1 MDYQEFTGRS
11 TDEAITKACLQF
23 GVPSDR
29 LDYKVVREATSGFLG
44 IGSKPAV
51 ISAKVKEEE
60 KAQPEKDVRPAAAK
74 KTGTE
79 KEKHQPVRNDAEN
92 VAKAEEPE
100 NKKEQ
105 KQPKEDAAKETA
117 GGRVLTNDVI
127 EQRAAAAA
135 AKAKAEG
142 DEETTRPE
150 RRPQGGERR
159 RRDDRRGRGR
169 YDRPD
174 RYRNRADE
182 AAAPAHEP
190 SKPKPERKVSPKTE
204 EEVAAMTKTAEDFL
218 SGVFKAMN
226 VEVKMT
232 ASYDQK
238 DGSLN
243 VVFSGDEMGI
253 LIGKRGQTL
262 DSLQYLTSLVVNKGR
277 NEYIRVKLDTED
289 YRERREETLR
299 NLARNIAYKVS
310 RSHRPV
316 SLEPMN
322 PYERRVIHSALQSN
336 RYVETYS
343 EGEDPYRHVVVA
355 PKSRR

>member
-29 LDYKVVREATSGFLG
+29 LDYQVVREATSGFLG

-51 ISAKVKEEE
+51 ISARVKEEKKAQLKSEKPAATQKSEPKTEKKPE
-60 KAQPEKDVRPAAAK
+60 KAV
-74 KTGTE
+74 
-79 KEKHQPVRNDAEN
+79 KEPVK
-92 VAKAEEPE
+92 KAEESLKTDKAE
-100 NKKEQ
+100 TKEA
-105 KQPKEDAAKETA
+105 PK
-117 GGRVLTNDVI
+117 GRVLTNDVI

-135 AKAKAEG
+135 AKAESEG
-142 DEETTRPE
+142 NEEPHE
-150 RRPQGGERR
+150 SSRRPQGERR
-159 RRDDRRGRGR
+159 RRDDRRGRGH
-169 YDRPD
+169 YDRSD
-174 RYRNRADE
+174 HYRSRAE
-182 AAAPAHEP
+182 ETAAPVHEP
-190 SKPKPERKVSPKTE
+190 SKPKPERKVSPKTD

-226 VEVKMT
+226 VDVKMT
-232 ASYDQK
+232 SSYDQK

-243 VVFSGDEMGI
+243 VVFSGEEMGI

-262 DSLQYLTSLVVNKGR
+262 DSLQYLTSLVVNKGK

-322 PYERRVIHSALQSN
+322 PYERRVIHSALQGN

>member
-11 TDEAITKACLQF
+11 TDEAITKACLKF

-29 LDYKVVREATSGFLG
+29 LEYQVVREATSGFLG
-44 IGSKPAV
+44 LGSKPAV
-51 ISAKVKEEE
+51 ISARVKEEE
-60 KAQPEKDVRPAAAK
+60 TAAKAEKTADKPAAEKAEKKAAAEPVKAK
-74 KTGTE
+74 SEPANTDESAAESGQTGKSEYTE
-79 KEKHQPVRNDAEN
+79 KEEN
-92 VAKAEEPE
+92 VK
-100 NKKEQ
+100 
-105 KQPKEDAAKETA
+105 
-117 GGRVLTNDVI
+117 GRVLTNDVI

-135 AKAKAEG
+135 AKAKTEG
-142 DEETTRPE
+142 DDEQKGE
-150 RRPQGGERR
+150 RRPQGYDRR

-169 YDRPD
+169 YDRSE
-174 RYRNRADE
+174 RYYGRAE
-182 AAAPAHEP
+182 EGTAPVHEP
-190 SKPKPERKVSPKTE
+190 SKPKPERKVTPKTE
-204 EEVAAMTKTAEDFL
+204 EEVAAITKTAEEFL
-218 SGVFKAMN
+218 NGVFKAMN
-226 VEVKMT
+226 VEVKMSS
-232 ASYDQK
+232 SYDQK

-243 VVFSGDEMGI
+243 VVFSGEEMGI

-262 DSLQYLTSLVVNKGR
+262 DSLQYLTSLVVNKGKS
-277 NEYIRVKLDTED
+277 EYIRVKLDTED

-310 RSHRPV
+310 RTHRPV

-322 PYERRVIHSALQSN
+322 PYERRVIHSALQGN